1 MWQYETFI
9 HFGYITV
16 DIIGCVDGKY
26 EHNSTKATCRDFAKI
41 SLSVGATLVVSPTTT
56 LVLSPLLS
64 LSLSLVTRR
73 RRRRQTGYSTVPS
86 LDEDSSGADNGG
98 RRDENEGG
106 GGGGGGRRCFR
117 GTCRGVHNVE
127 VGRRVAKQTYHNPTR
142 RDARRDII
150 LRARAYTCARGWKRE
165 GYGTCYV
172 QATGI
177 NMYGT

>member
-1 MWQYETFI
+1 MSSI
-9 HFGYITV
+9 H
-16 DIIGCVDGKY
+16 
-26 EHNSTKATCRDFAKI
+26 
-41 SLSVGATLVVSPTTT
+41 
-56 LVLSPLLS
+56 PLLPPP
-64 LSLSLVTRR
+64 LSLVTRR
-73 RRRRQTGYSTVPS
+73 RRRRQTEHSTVPS

-98 RRDENEGG
+98 RRDENEG

-127 VGRRVAKQTYHNPTR
+127 VGRRVAKQTYHNPTQ

-150 LRARAYTCARGWKRE
+150 LRARARIPVREGGREE

>member
-1 MWQYETFI
+1 M
-9 HFGYITV
+9 
-16 DIIGCVDGKY
+16 
-26 EHNSTKATCRDFAKI
+26 SCRRSIPF
-41 SLSVGATLVVSPTTT
+41 LS
-56 LVLSPLLS
+56 S

-98 RRDENEGG
+98 RRDENEG

-150 LRARAYTCARGWKRE
+150 LRARARIPVREGGREE

>member
-1 MWQYETFI
+1 MSSI
-9 HFGYITV
+9 H
-16 DIIGCVDGKY
+16 
-26 EHNSTKATCRDFAKI
+26 
-41 SLSVGATLVVSPTTT
+41 
-56 LVLSPLLS
+56 PLLPPP
-64 LSLSLVTRR
+64 LSLVTRR
-73 RRRRQTGYSTVPS
+73 RRRRQTEHSTVPS

-98 RRDENEGG
+98 RRDENEG

-150 LRARAYTCARGWKRE
+150 LRARAYICARGWKRE